1 MKKSGVFL
9 AAVAVCMILL
19 TGTAFA
25 AVEFKFA
32 HSGSLEHQYQIGA
45 EQFKKLVEEKSG
57 EGYYAVQV
65 ALDPDDVRK
74 SHVDLQ
80 AGMPAEVIVPTR
92 PRTLIE
98 YLISPLRDE
107 IAGAFRER

>member
-9 AAVAVCMILL
+9 AAVAVFMFLL
-19 TGTAFA
+19 TGAAFA

-57 EGYYAVQV
+57 GEMKVN
-65 ALDPDDVRK
+65 L
-74 SHVDLQ
+74 
-80 AGMPAEVIVPTR
+80 
-92 PRTLIE
+92 
-98 YLISPLRDE
+98 
-107 IAGAFRER
+107 FRRLSSAARGTWPKESAWAPSK